1 MRIVVDTNVLV
12 SGLLNPRGAPGR
24 IVDLITAADASLL
37 VDDRILAEYHEVLQ
51 RGRFGFEAT
60 DVDALLAL
68 IDASAIHIH
77 GALLAERLPD
87 QDDEPFLEVA
97 IAGEADALVTG
108 NVRHFPARLAHGMR
122 IVSPAAFVASR
133 RG

>member
-1 MRIVVDTNVLV
+1 MGQSCDVARV
-12 SGLLNPRGAPGR
+12 
-24 IVDLITAADASLL
+24 
-37 VDDRILAEYHEVLQ
+37 
-51 RGRFGFEAT
+51 GRFGFEAP
-60 DVDALLAL
+60 DVTALLAL

-108 NVRHFPARLAHGMR
+108 NVRHFPARLAQGMH
-122 IVSPAAFVASR
+122 IVSPAAFVASH

>member
-1 MRIVVDTNVLV
+1 
-12 SGLLNPRGAPGR
+12 
-24 IVDLITAADASLL
+24 
-37 VDDRILAEYHEVLQ
+37 VLQ

-60 DVDALLAL
+60 DVAALLAL
-68 IDASAIHIH
+68 IDASAIHVH

-97 IAGEADALVTG
+97 IAGKADALVTG

-122 IVSPAAFVASR
+122 IVSPVAFVASR